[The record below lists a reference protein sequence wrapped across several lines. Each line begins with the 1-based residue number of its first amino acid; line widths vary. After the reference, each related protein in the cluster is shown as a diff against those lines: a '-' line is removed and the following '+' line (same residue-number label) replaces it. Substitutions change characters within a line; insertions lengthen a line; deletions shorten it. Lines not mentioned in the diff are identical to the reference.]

1 MRINVHGRVREF
13 PNLDVFFYVS
23 CRGVGLAVAQ
33 AYDQHLNMILGE
45 VEETITTVEYDED
58 TYEEHVKVS
67 STLHIHAHHTHNVC
81 VCVCVCARARV
92 YTYKDAHALERTCNT
107 RFQTLYTHTH
117 TQARVFILKQPHTR
131 FPILKLML
139 VNVIEQL
146 TKRVIEML
154 YVRGD
159 GVILVSPPLRTS

>member
-1 MRINVHGRVREF
+1 MREF
-13 PNLDVFFYVS
+13 ANLDVFFYVS

-81 VCVCVCARARV
+81 VCVCARARACV
-92 YTYKDAHALERTCNT
+92 YTYIR
-107 RFQTLYTHTH
+107 THTH
-117 TQARVFILKQPHTR
+117 LKEHATHAFKHFTHTHIHKHVFS
-131 FPILKLML
+131 F
-139 VNVIEQL
+139 
-146 TKRVIEML
+146 
-154 YVRGD
+154 
-159 GVILVSPPLRTS
+159 

>member
-1 MRINVHGRVREF
+1 M
-13 PNLDVFFYVS
+13 S

-81 VCVCVCARARV
+81 VCLCVCARV
-92 YTYKDAHALERTCNT
+92 YIFKDAHALTRICNT
-107 RFQTLYTHTH
+107 RFQTLYTYESY
-117 TQARVFILKQPHTR
+117 TQARVFILTQTHTR
-131 FPILKLML
+131 FFILNFILKLLL
-139 VNVIEQL
+139 VNVIAVNQE
-146 TKRVIEML
+146 
-154 YVRGD
+154 
-159 GVILVSPPLRTS
+159 SH